1 MTIGAGCVAAT
12 TFGGLRKGAVL
23 MVIVVVGV
31 FVIYLLFLFV
41 LGYFCLQ
48 MVNDC

>member
-1 MTIGAGCVAAT
+1 
-12 TFGGLRKGAVL
+12 

-31 FVIYLLFLFV
+31 FIIYLLFLFV

-48 MVNDC
+48 MVNDCEESKNDRG